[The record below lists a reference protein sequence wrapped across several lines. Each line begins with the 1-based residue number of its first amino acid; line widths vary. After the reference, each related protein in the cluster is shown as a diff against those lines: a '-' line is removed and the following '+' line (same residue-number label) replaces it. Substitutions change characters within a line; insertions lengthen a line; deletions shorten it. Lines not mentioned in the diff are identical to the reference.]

1 MKNKFLLFIFVAASF
16 LNTNFIA
23 HSEESIEDII
33 KGRKAIFSNNA
44 KLAKR
49 VNILLKD
56 FEFEEAE
63 PYILE
68 MSKNYENLLNY
79 FPENSKEGYGTEA
92 LPIIWEEKDAF
103 NALMQKAADDMLQLA
118 KVMEEVDDIQATYK
132 KLMWA
137 NCNACLL
144 YTSPS
149 PRDVEESRMP
159 SSA

>member
-1 MKNKFLLFIFVAASF
+1 MKNKILLIIFIVASF
-16 LNTNFIA
+16 FNTNFIA
-23 HSEESIEDII
+23 HSEESIEEII

-49 VNILLKD
+49 VNILLRE
-56 FEFEEAE
+56 FEVEEAE
-63 PYILE
+63 PIIFE

-118 KVMEEVDDIQATYK
+118 KV
-132 KLMWA
+132 
-137 NCNACLL
+137 CLL

-149 PRDVEESRMP
+149 PRDSR
-159 SSA
+159 

>member
-16 LNTNFIA
+16 LNTNIIA

-49 VNILLKD
+49 VNILLRE
-56 FEFEEAE
+56 FEVEEAE
-63 PYILE
+63 PIIFE

-137 NCNACLL
+137 NCNACH
-144 YTSPS
+144 
-149 PRDVEESRMP
+149 SRYRKP
-159 SSA
+159 H

>member
-1 MKNKFLLFIFVAASF
+1 MKNKILLIIFVAASF
-16 LNTNFIA
+16 FNTNFIA

-49 VNILLKD
+49 VNILLRN

-63 PYILE
+63 PFILE

-92 LPIIWEEKDAF
+92 LPIIWDQKDAF

-118 KVMEEVDDIQATYK
+118 KVMEEVDDIQVTYK
-132 KLMWA
+132 KLMWS
-137 NCNACLL
+137 NCNACH
-144 YTSPS
+144 
-149 PRDVEESRMP
+149 SRYRKP
-159 SSA
+159 H

>member
-1 MKNKFLLFIFVAASF
+1 MKNKILLIIFLVTSF
-16 LNTNFIA
+16 FFTNFIA
-23 HSEESIEDII
+23 HSDESIEDII

-56 FEFEEAE
+56 FEVEEAE
-63 PYILE
+63 PIILE

-118 KVMEEVDDIQATYK
+118 KVMEEVDDIQVTYK

-137 NCNACLL
+137 NCNACH
-144 YTSPS
+144 
-149 PRDVEESRMP
+149 SRYRKP
-159 SSA
+159 H

>member
-92 LPIIWEEKDAF
+92 LPIIWEEKGAF

-137 NCNACLL
+137 NCNACH
-144 YTSPS
+144 
-149 PRDVEESRMP
+149 SRYRKP
-159 SSA
+159 H

>member
-1 MKNKFLLFIFVAASF
+1 MKNKILLIIFFAASF
-16 LNTNFIA
+16 FNTNFIA

-56 FEFEEAE
+56 FEVEEAE
-63 PYILE
+63 PIILE

-137 NCNACLL
+137 NCNACH
-144 YTSPS
+144 
-149 PRDVEESRMP
+149 SRYRKP
-159 SSA
+159 H

>member
-1 MKNKFLLFIFVAASF
+1 MKNKILFIFFLVASF
-16 LNTNFIA
+16 FNTNFIA

-56 FEFEEAE
+56 FEVEEAE
-63 PYILE
+63 PIILE

-118 KVMEEVDDIQATYK
+118 KVMEEVDDLQATYK

-137 NCNACLL
+137 NCNACH
-144 YTSPS
+144 
-149 PRDVEESRMP
+149 SRYRKP
-159 SSA
+159 H

>member
-1 MKNKFLLFIFVAASF
+1 MKNKFLLFIFVAACF
-16 LNTNFIA
+16 FNTNFIA

-49 VNILLKD
+49 VNILLRE
-56 FEFEEAE
+56 FEVEEAE
-63 PYILE
+63 PIIFE

-137 NCNACLL
+137 NCNACH
-144 YTSPS
+144 
-149 PRDVEESRMP
+149 SRYRKP
-159 SSA
+159 H

>member
-1 MKNKFLLFIFVAASF
+1 MKNKILLIIFLVTSF
-16 LNTNFIA
+16 FFTNFIA

-49 VNILLKD
+49 VNILLRN

-63 PYILE
+63 PFILE

-118 KVMEEVDDIQATYK
+118 NVMEEVDDIQVTYK

-137 NCNACLL
+137 NCNACH
-144 YTSPS
+144 
-149 PRDVEESRMP
+149 SRYRKP
-159 SSA
+159 H

>member
-1 MKNKFLLFIFVAASF
+1 MKNKILLIIFLVTSF
-16 LNTNFIA
+16 FFTNFIA
-23 HSEESIEDII
+23 HSDESIEDIF

-56 FEFEEAE
+56 FEVEEAE
-63 PYILE
+63 PIILE

-79 FPENSKEGYGTEA
+79 FPEKSKEGYGTEA

-137 NCNACLL
+137 NCNACH
-144 YTSPS
+144 
-149 PRDVEESRMP
+149 SRYRKP
-159 SSA
+159 H

>member
-1 MKNKFLLFIFVAASF
+1 MKNKILFIFFLVASF
-16 LNTNFIA
+16 FNTNFIA

-33 KGRKAIFSNNA
+33 KGRKANFSNNA
-44 KLAKR
+44 KLAKS

-56 FEFEEAE
+56 FEVEEAE
-63 PYILE
+63 PIILE

-103 NALMQKAADDMLQLA
+103 NALMQRAADDMLQLA
-118 KVMEEVDDIQATYK
+118 KVMEEADDIQATYK

-137 NCNACLL
+137 NCNACH
-144 YTSPS
+144 
-149 PRDVEESRMP
+149 SRYRKP
-159 SSA
+159 H

>member
-56 FEFEEAE
+56 FEVEEAE
-63 PYILE
+63 PIILE

-118 KVMEEVDDIQATYK
+118 KVMEEVDDIQTTYK

-137 NCNACLL
+137 NCNACH
-144 YTSPS
+144 
-149 PRDVEESRMP
+149 SRYRKP
-159 SSA
+159 H

>member
-56 FEFEEAE
+56 FEFDGAE

-137 NCNACLL
+137 NCNACHNR
-144 YTSPS
+144 YRKPH
-149 PRDVEESRMP
+149 
-159 SSA
+159 

>member
-16 LNTNFIA
+16 LNANFIA

-137 NCNACLL
+137 NCNACH
-144 YTSPS
+144 
-149 PRDVEESRMP
+149 SRYRKP
-159 SSA
+159 H

>member
-1 MKNKFLLFIFVAASF
+1 MKNKILLIIFVAASF
-16 LNTNFIA
+16 FNTNFIA

-49 VNILLKD
+49 VNIILRN

-63 PYILE
+63 PFILE

-118 KVMEEVDDIQATYK
+118 KVMEEVDDIQVTYK

-137 NCNACLL
+137 NCNACH
-144 YTSPS
+144 
-149 PRDVEESRMP
+149 SRYRKP
-159 SSA
+159 H

>member
-1 MKNKFLLFIFVAASF
+1 MKNKILLIIFVAASF
-16 LNTNFIA
+16 FNTNFIA

-49 VNILLKD
+49 VNILLRD
-56 FEFEEAE
+56 FEVEEAE
-63 PYILE
+63 PIILE

-137 NCNACLL
+137 NCNACH
-144 YTSPS
+144 
-149 PRDVEESRMP
+149 SRYRKP
-159 SSA
+159 H

>member
-1 MKNKFLLFIFVAASF
+1 MKNKILLVIFLVVSF
-16 LNTNFIA
+16 FNTNFIA

-56 FEFEEAE
+56 FEVEEAE
-63 PYILE
+63 PIILE

-79 FPENSKEGYGTEA
+79 FPENSKEGYSTEA
-92 LPIIWEEKDAF
+92 LPIIWEEKDTF

-137 NCNACLL
+137 NCNACH
-144 YTSPS
+144 
-149 PRDVEESRMP
+149 SRYRKP
-159 SSA
+159 H

>member
-1 MKNKFLLFIFVAASF
+1 MKNKILLIIFLVASF
-16 LNTNFIA
+16 FNTNFIA

-49 VNILLKD
+49 VNILLRD
-56 FEFEEAE
+56 FEVEEAE
-63 PYILE
+63 PIILE

-118 KVMEEVDDIQATYK
+118 IVMVEVDDIHATYK

-137 NCNACLL
+137 NCNACH
-144 YTSPS
+144 
-149 PRDVEESRMP
+149 SRYRKP
-159 SSA
+159 H

>member
-1 MKNKFLLFIFVAASF
+1 MKNKILLIIFLVASF
-16 LNTNFIA
+16 FNTNFIA

-49 VNILLKD
+49 VNILLRD
-56 FEFEEAE
+56 FEVEEAE
-63 PYILE
+63 PIILE

-137 NCNACLL
+137 NCNACH
-144 YTSPS
+144 
-149 PRDVEESRMP
+149 SRYRKP
-159 SSA
+159 H

>member
-1 MKNKFLLFIFVAASF
+1 MKNKILLVIVLVASF
-16 LNTNFIA
+16 FNTNFIA

-56 FEFEEAE
+56 FEVEEAE
-63 PYILE
+63 PIILE

-137 NCNACLL
+137 NCNACH
-144 YTSPS
+144 
-149 PRDVEESRMP
+149 SRYRKP
-159 SSA
+159 H

>member
-1 MKNKFLLFIFVAASF
+1 MKNKFSLFIFVAASF

-49 VNILLKD
+49 VNILLRE
-56 FEFEEAE
+56 FEVEEAE
-63 PYILE
+63 PIIFE

-118 KVMEEVDDIQATYK
+118 KVLSLIHI
-132 KLMWA
+132 
-137 NCNACLL
+137 
-144 YTSPS
+144 
-149 PRDVEESRMP
+149 
-159 SSA
+159 

>member
-1 MKNKFLLFIFVAASF
+1 MKSKILLIIFLVTSF
-16 LNTNFIA
+16 FFTNFIA

-56 FEFEEAE
+56 FEVEEAE
-63 PYILE
+63 PIILE

-137 NCNACLL
+137 NCNACH
-144 YTSPS
+144 
-149 PRDVEESRMP
+149 SRYRKP
-159 SSA
+159 H

>member
-1 MKNKFLLFIFVAASF
+1 MKNKILLIIFVAASF
-16 LNTNFIA
+16 FNTNFIA

-49 VNILLKD
+49 VNILLRN

-63 PYILE
+63 PFILE

-118 KVMEEVDDIQATYK
+118 KVMEEVDDIQVTYK
-132 KLMWA
+132 KLMWS
-137 NCNACLL
+137 NCNACHSK
-144 YTSPS
+144 YRKPH
-149 PRDVEESRMP
+149 
-159 SSA
+159 

>member
-1 MKNKFLLFIFVAASF
+1 MKSKILLIIFLVTSF
-16 LNTNFIA
+16 FFTNFIA

-49 VNILLKD
+49 VNILLRN

-63 PYILE
+63 PFILE

-137 NCNACLL
+137 NCNACH
-144 YTSPS
+144 
-149 PRDVEESRMP
+149 SRYRKP
-159 SSA
+159 H

>member
-1 MKNKFLLFIFVAASF
+1 MKNKILLIIFLVTSF
-16 LNTNFIA
+16 FFTNVIA

-49 VNILLKD
+49 VNILLRE
-56 FEFEEAE
+56 FEVEEAE
-63 PYILE
+63 PIIFE

-137 NCNACLL
+137 NCNACH
-144 YTSPS
+144 
-149 PRDVEESRMP
+149 SRYRKP
-159 SSA
+159 H

>member
-49 VNILLKD
+49 VNILLRE
-56 FEFEEAE
+56 FEVEEAE
-63 PYILE
+63 PIILE

-92 LPIIWEEKDAF
+92 LPIIWEDKDAF

-137 NCNACLL
+137 NCNACH
-144 YTSPS
+144 
-149 PRDVEESRMP
+149 SRYRKP
-159 SSA
+159 H

>member
-49 VNILLKD
+49 VNILLRD

-137 NCNACLL
+137 NCNACH
-144 YTSPS
+144 
-149 PRDVEESRMP
+149 SRYRKP
-159 SSA
+159 H

>member
-1 MKNKFLLFIFVAASF
+1 MKNKILLFIFVAASF
-16 LNTNFIA
+16 FNTNFIA

-44 KLAKR
+44 KLAIR

-56 FEFEEAE
+56 FEVEDAE
-63 PYILE
+63 PIILE

-92 LPIIWEEKDAF
+92 LPIIWDEKDAF
-103 NALMQKAADDMLQLA
+103 NALMQRSADDMLQLA

-137 NCNACLL
+137 NCNACH
-144 YTSPS
+144 
-149 PRDVEESRMP
+149 SRYRKP
-159 SSA
+159 H

>member
-1 MKNKFLLFIFVAASF
+1 MKNKILLIIFIVASF
-16 LNTNFIA
+16 FNTNFIA
-23 HSEESIEDII
+23 HSEESIEEII

-56 FEFEEAE
+56 FEVEEAE
-63 PYILE
+63 PIILE

-118 KVMEEVDDIQATYK
+118 KVMEEVGDIQATYK

-137 NCNACLL
+137 NCNACH
-144 YTSPS
+144 
-149 PRDVEESRMP
+149 SRYRKP
-159 SSA
+159 H

>member
-49 VNILLKD
+49 VNILLRE
-56 FEFEEAE
+56 FEVEEAE
-63 PYILE
+63 PIIFE

-118 KVMEEVDDIQATYK
+118 KVMEEVDDIQVTYK

-137 NCNACLL
+137 NCNACH
-144 YTSPS
+144 
-149 PRDVEESRMP
+149 SRYRKP
-159 SSA
+159 H

>member
-1 MKNKFLLFIFVAASF
+1 MKNKFLLFIFVAVSF

-137 NCNACLL
+137 NCNACH
-144 YTSPS
+144 
-149 PRDVEESRMP
+149 SRYRKP
-159 SSA
+159 H

>member
-1 MKNKFLLFIFVAASF
+1 MKNKILLIIVIVASF
-16 LNTNFIA
+16 FNTNFIA
-23 HSEESIEDII
+23 HSEESIEEII

-56 FEFEEAE
+56 FEVEEAE
-63 PYILE
+63 PIILE

-137 NCNACLL
+137 NCNACH
-144 YTSPS
+144 
-149 PRDVEESRMP
+149 SRYRKP
-159 SSA
+159 H

>member
-63 PYILE
+63 PIIFE

-132 KLMWA
+132 KLM
-137 NCNACLL
+137 
-144 YTSPS
+144 
-149 PRDVEESRMP
+149 
-159 SSA
+159 

>member
-1 MKNKFLLFIFVAASF
+1 MKNKILLIIFIVASF
-16 LNTNFIA
+16 FNTNFIA
-23 HSEESIEDII
+23 HSGESIEEII

-56 FEFEEAE
+56 FEVEEAE
-63 PYILE
+63 PIILE

-103 NALMQKAADDMLQLA
+103 NALMQKAADDMLQLV
-118 KVMEEVDDIQATYK
+118 KVMEEVDDIQTTFK
-132 KLMWA
+132 KLVWA
-137 NCNACLL
+137 NCNACH
-144 YTSPS
+144 
-149 PRDVEESRMP
+149 SRYRKP
-159 SSA
+159 H

>member
-1 MKNKFLLFIFVAASF
+1 MKSKILLIIFLVASF
-16 LNTNFIA
+16 FNTNFIA

-56 FEFEEAE
+56 FEVEEAE
-63 PYILE
+63 PIILE

-137 NCNACLL
+137 NCNACH
-144 YTSPS
+144 
-149 PRDVEESRMP
+149 SRYRKP
-159 SSA
+159 H

>member
-1 MKNKFLLFIFVAASF
+1 MKNKILLIIFLVTSF
-16 LNTNFIA
+16 FFTNFIA

-56 FEFEEAE
+56 FEVEEAE
-63 PYILE
+63 PIILE

-79 FPENSKEGYGTEA
+79 FPQNSKEGYGTEA

-137 NCNACLL
+137 NCNACH
-144 YTSPS
+144 
-149 PRDVEESRMP
+149 SRYRKP
-159 SSA
+159 H

>member
-16 LNTNFIA
+16 FNTNFIA

-49 VNILLKD
+49 VNILLRE
-56 FEFEEAE
+56 FEVEEAE
-63 PYILE
+63 PIIFE

-92 LPIIWEEKDAF
+92 LPIIWEERHSG
-103 NALMQKAADDMLQLA
+103 NLQKINVGKLQC
-118 KVMEEVDDIQATYK
+118 M
-132 KLMWA
+132 
-137 NCNACLL
+137 
-144 YTSPS
+144 S
-149 PRDVEESRMP
+149 
-159 SSA
+159 